1 MDTAIFYDGI
11 EGPIRILITAPV
23 MYLFI
28 IASVRLSCKR
38 STSQMN
44 NFDWVVTVAMG
55 SIAASSIVLDG
66 VTLLEAALATGV
78 LLTLLYLVTRLV
90 IISPLKARVI
100 KPEPHLLVLEG
111 VCLEITMRDERVAS
125 EEVEAAV
132 RSAGLT
138 GIDEAQRVILE
149 TDAIFSVGPT
159 GDRSAVNV
167 TLDGVAGMP
176 PQSGRTT

>member
-28 IASVRLSCKR
+28 IASVRLSGKR

-78 LLTLLYLVTRLV
+78 LLTLQYLVTRLV
-90 IISPLKARVI
+90 ITSPLAASVI
-100 KPEPHLLVLEG
+100 KPVPHLVVHEG
-111 VCLEITMRDERVAS
+111 VCLEDAMRDERVAT

-138 GIDEAQRVILE
+138 DIDEAQWVILE
-149 TDAIFSVGPT
+149 TDASFSVIPK
-159 GDRSAVNV
+159 GDRSFVNV
-167 TLDGVAGMP
+167 TFDGVAGMP
-176 PQSGRTT
+176 PQLGRIT